1 MKNICITGANGFIG
15 KSICKSLNNS
25 DKYVRAFSRNKNLT
39 ISSNNIEFVK
49 IEDFFNT
56 NWKDLVFGFDCIV
69 HCAGRVPSN
78 HEKSKLDT
86 YRSIN
91 IDGTSYL
98 AKQCAAANVKRF
110 IFLSSINVLGS
121 KTNDNEP
128 FLYNDKPKPITDYGL
143 SKLEAEQELK
153 KISQETGLEVVI
165 IRPPIVYGPSA
176 TGNLERLIKL
186 VNSGIPL
193 PFKNVRN
200 QRSLIGISNLVDVI
214 KCCIEN
220 PNAAG
225 KTFLVS
231 DGDDLSTPELI
242 NFIAYAMGRSS
253 RLFSIP
259 KIFLKII
266 GKFIN
271 KENEMDRLLGSLQV
285 DIDYTCKVLNWK
297 PSAKVAEEIKR
308 MVQHNDSHI

>member
-1 MKNICITGANGFIG
+1 ME
-15 KSICKSLNNS
+15 
-25 DKYVRAFSRNKNLT
+25 RFS
-39 ISSNNIEFVK
+39 
-49 IEDFFNT
+49 
-56 NWKDLVFGFDCIV
+56 FGFDCIV

-121 KTNDNEP
+121 KTNDNKP

-143 SKLEAEQELK
+143 SKLEAEEELK

-200 QRSLIGISNLVDVI
+200 QRSLIGINNLVDVI

-253 RLFSIP
+253 RLFSMP
-259 KIFLKII
+259 ENFFKNYWKIYK
-266 GKFIN
+266 
-271 KENEMDRLLGSLQV
+271 
-285 DIDYTCKVLNWK
+285 
-297 PSAKVAEEIKR
+297 
-308 MVQHNDSHI
+308 

>member
-1 MKNICITGANGFIG
+1 MKKICITGANGFIG
-15 KSICKSLNNS
+15 KSICKSLKES
-25 DKYVRAFSRNKNLT
+25 DKYVRAFSRNKNST

-49 IEDFFNT
+49 IEDFFKT

-78 HEKSKLDT
+78 HEKNNLDT

-91 IDGTSYL
+91 TDGTSYL

-110 IFLSSINVLGS
+110 IFISTIYVLGS
-121 KTNDNEP
+121 NTKDNKP

-143 SKLEAEQELK
+143 SKLEAEEELK

-193 PFKNVRN
+193 PFRNIRN

-214 KCCIEN
+214 RRCIEN

-242 NFIAYAMGRSS
+242 NYIAYAMGRSS
-253 RLFSIP
+253 RLFSMP
-259 KIFLKII
+259 EIFLKII

-271 KENEMDRLLGSLQV
+271 KGNEMDRLLGSLQV
-285 DIDYTCKVLNWK
+285 DIDYTRKVLNWK
-297 PSAKVAEEIKR
+297 PSVKVAEEIKR
-308 MVQHNDSHI
+308 MVQNNDSLI